1 VERVLDGIDAFLDQL
16 ASVDVLPAFF
26 ALLAHLLRLFC
37 TSQAWRGVLVAA
49 YPDRDVP
56 RRGILGAYLA
66 GVGVNAVVPIRAGD
80 AVRVVLAHRAVP
92 NSTYTTVVSSNF
104 VLSIF
109 DILAG
114 STLLAWAALT
124 QDALP
129 DIGSLPELRGFDFA
143 WFLDH
148 PLAAELTLAALL
160 VAAVLLG
167 IWIHGHVLD
176 FWERVRQGFVVVTR
190 PAQYIRTVA
199 VWQAADWTLRLV
211 TVWFLLDA
219 FDIPQSLQNALLVQV
234 SSSLATLVPL
244 TPAGIGTEQ
253 AFLLYV
259 FQGAVPSA
267 QLLAFSVGMRIM
279 LSATNAIAGF
289 TAIALTLR
297 TVRISRAVD
306 ERKRMQAA
314 ERQQGP

>member
-1 VERVLDGIDAFLDQL
+1 
-16 ASVDVLPAFF
+16 
-26 ALLAHLLRLFC
+26 
-37 TSQAWRGVLVAA
+37 
-49 YPDRDVP
+49 
-56 RRGILGAYLA
+56 
-66 GVGVNAVVPIRAGD
+66 
-80 AVRVVLAHRAVP
+80 
-92 NSTYTTVVSSNF
+92 
-104 VLSIF
+104 
-109 DILAG
+109 
-114 STLLAWAALT
+114 
-124 QDALP
+124 
-129 DIGSLPELRGFDFA
+129 
-143 WFLDH
+143 
-148 PLAAELTLAALL
+148 
-160 VAAVLLG
+160 
-167 IWIHGHVLD
+167 
-176 FWERVRQGFVVVTR
+176 
-190 PAQYIRTVA
+190 
-199 VWQAADWTLRLV
+199 V